1 MFETTKFK
9 YEREKFRE
17 FLEKQMG
24 KSCGTAHSYASYLD
38 NVSELLGKEIDNLA
52 STDEAIN
59 EELRMLRVLEKGRFS
74 SALKYLYRFYHDKV
88 PQLKSREDRVIAD
101 DELQAIACLDLET
114 KIYRYMPTERYYDL
128 IENRRNALTH
138 ISHWED
144 PYEGFIYR
152 GGLNVCADGGVQDR
166 IYDLYKY
173 VYGQSWTLQH
183 GESDVLWRA
192 MANGKR
198 GDLVR
203 VKTNVRKL
211 AQSLLQNVNSPSV
224 FAGQFRIAP
233 IEYKPEAKFN
243 MELNG
248 DNLARLLNG
257 DVECKL
263 GFLFFKREEFSL
275 EQEVRVVI
283 LADSCCIDF
292 SKCKRGDL
300 LKFEVDPNDL
310 IEEVLVDPC
319 MKRRD
324 YEQLV
329 CRTKFAVPELHFE
342 KIRRSSL
349 FDWPVIR

>member
-24 KSCGTAHSYASYLD
+24 KSCGTANSYASYLD

-74 SALKYLYRFYHDKV
+74 SALKYLFRFYHNKA
-88 PQLKSREDRVIAD
+88 PQLKCKEDRGIAD

-128 IENRRNALTH
+128 IENRHNALMH

-152 GGLNVCADGGVQDR
+152 GGLNGCADGGVHDR
-166 IYDLYKY
+166 IYDLYKH

-183 GESDVLWRA
+183 SESDVFWRA

-211 AQSLLQNVNSPSV
+211 AQSLLRNVSSPSV
-224 FAGQFRIAP
+224 FTGQLRIAP

-257 DVECKL
+257 DVERKL

-275 EQEVRVVI
+275 EKEVRVAI
-283 LADSCCIDF
+283 LADSCCIDS

-300 LKFEVDPNDL
+300 LKFEIEPSEL
-310 IEEVLVDPC
+310 IEEVLADPC
-319 MKRRD
+319 MARRD

-329 CRTKFAVPELHFE
+329 CRTKFAVPELHVD
-342 KIRRSSL
+342 KIKKSRL
-349 FDWPVIR
+349 FDWPEIR